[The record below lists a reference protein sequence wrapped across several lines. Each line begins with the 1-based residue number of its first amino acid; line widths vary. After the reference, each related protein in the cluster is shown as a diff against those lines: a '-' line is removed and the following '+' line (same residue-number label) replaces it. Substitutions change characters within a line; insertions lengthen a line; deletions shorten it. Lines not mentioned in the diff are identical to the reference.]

1 MKISY
6 KYIFAQILFVTSVVF
21 GQFSSF
27 VSLNTYNDDNLFRT
41 PDSLKVQD
49 VLSTFT
55 LGLRYQDS
63 ESKIQLHNNTN
74 LMTYQNNSIRNFL
87 INNVGIN
94 KSISLNEN
102 LTSNINLGGNWSLR
116 LNQDDYNYYNY
127 SQLSGYANFQL
138 LTDMILIK
146 GGYSYRWRN
155 YPNWSDL
162 SNHLHNAHI
171 QLNKSF
177 PTRTTVIAEAGFG
190 NKSFFGQDTFTTTSN
205 TGHGSGRWANNTSTS
220 ITNTIS
226 ERLSTSQV
234 NIILRLT
241 QSLHEKV
248 GIYFQYRKQISLN
261 DETSYRN
268 FYDYYQDNELFDDPF
283 TYESDSYSS
292 QLTLMLP
299 KSTKLLVGGSMSSK
313 SYISELAYSTADD
326 SVGIGGIRLDDQ
338 TYYFIDLSKTF
349 NINKDWVNSIK
360 LNIYYSYAYNESNSY
375 WYNYKNTSWGGGIQW
390 SF

>member
-6 KYIFAQILFVTSVVF
+6 KFIIAQIVFVTSIVL
-21 GQFSSF
+21 GQFSNF
-27 VSLNTYNDDNLFRT
+27 VSINTYNDDNLFRT
-41 PDSLKVQD
+41 PDSIKVQD

-55 LGLRYQDS
+55 LGLRYNES
-63 ESKIQLHNNTN
+63 ESKFQFYNNTN
-74 LMTYQNNSIRNFL
+74 LMVYKNNSIRNFL
-87 INNVGIN
+87 INNAGLN
-94 KSISLNEN
+94 KSIPLNEN
-102 LTSNINLGGNWSLR
+102 SSSNINLGVNWSLR
-116 LNQDDYNYYNY
+116 VNQDDYNYYNY
-127 SQLSGYANFQL
+127 SQLSGNANFQL
-138 LTDMILIK
+138 STDIILIK

-155 YPNWSDL
+155 YPNWPDL
-162 SNHLHNAHI
+162 SNYLHNVHI

-190 NKSFFGQDTFTTTSN
+190 NKSFFGQDTFTTTTN

-241 QSLHEKV
+241 QSLHEKA
-248 GIYFQYRKQISLN
+248 GIYFQYRKQISLD

-268 FYDYYQDNELFDDPF
+268 FDDYYQDNELFDDPF

-292 QLTLMLP
+292 QLTIILP
-299 KSTKLLVGGSMSSK
+299 KSTKLLLGGSMASK
-313 SYISELAYSTADD
+313 KYISELAYSTADD
-326 SVGIGGIRLDDQ
+326 SVGIGVQRFDDY
-338 TYYFIDLSKTF
+338 TNYFIDLSKTF
-349 NINKDWVNSIK
+349 NINKNWVNAIK
-360 LNIYYSYAYNESNSY
+360 LNLYYSHAYNESNSY
-375 WYNYKNTSWGGGIQW
+375 WYKYKNISWGGGIQW

>member
-6 KYIFAQILFVTSVVF
+6 KYIIAHILFVTSIVF
-21 GQFSSF
+21 GQFFNF

-63 ESKIQLHNNTN
+63 DSHIQLHNNTN
-74 LMTYQNNSIRNFL
+74 LMTYLNNSTRNFL

-94 KSISLNEN
+94 KRILLNEN
-102 LTSNINLGGNWSLR
+102 STSNINLGGNWSLR
-116 LNQDDYNYYNY
+116 INQDDYNYYNY
-127 SQLSGYANFQL
+127 SQMSGYANFTM
-138 LTDMILIK
+138 LTDIILIK

-155 YPNWSDL
+155 YSNWPDL

-177 PTRTTVIAEAGFG
+177 PTRTTVITEIGFG
-190 NKSFFGQDTFTTTSN
+190 NKSFFGQDTFTTIGS
-205 TGHGSGRWANNTSTS
+205 TGYGNGRWANNTSTS
-220 ITNTIS
+220 ITNIIS

-241 QSLHEKV
+241 QSLHEKA
-248 GIYFQYRKQISLN
+248 GIYFQYRKQISLD

-268 FYDYYQDNELFDDPF
+268 YDDYYQDNELFDDPF

-292 QLTLMLP
+292 QLTIMLP
-299 KSTKLLVGGSMSSK
+299 KSMKLLLGGSMSSK
-313 SYISELAYSTADD
+313 NYISELAYSNADD
-326 SVGIGGIRLDDQ
+326 SVGIGGLRFDDY
-338 TYYFIDLSKTF
+338 TNYFIDLSKTF
-349 NINKDWVNSIK
+349 NINKDWINSIK
-360 LNIYYSYAYNESNSY
+360 LNLYYSNTYNESNSY
-375 WYNYKNTSWGGGIQW
+375 WYNYKTTSMGGGIQW

>member
-6 KYIFAQILFVTSVVF
+6 KYIVAQILFVTSIAF
-21 GQFSSF
+21 GQFYSF

-41 PDSLKVQD
+41 PDSIKVQD

-63 ESKIQLHNNTN
+63 DSRVQLHNNTN
-74 LMTYQNNSIRNFL
+74 LMTYQNNAIRNFL
-87 INNVGIN
+87 INNVGLN
-94 KSISLNEN
+94 KSIPLNEN
-102 LTSNINLGGNWSLR
+102 STSNINLGGNWSLR
-116 LNQDDYNYYNY
+116 VNQDDYNYYNY

-138 LTDMILIK
+138 LTDIILIK

-155 YPNWSDL
+155 YSNWPDL
-162 SNHLHNAHI
+162 SNYLHNAHI

-190 NKSFFGQDTFTTTSN
+190 NKSFMGQDTFTTIGSTR
-205 TGHGSGRWANNTSTS
+205 HGSGRWAGDTSTS
-220 ITNTIS
+220 IINTIS

-234 NIILRLT
+234 NVILRIT
-241 QSLHEKV
+241 QSLHEKA
-248 GIYFQYRKQISLN
+248 GIYFQYRKQISL
-261 DETSYRN
+261 DGETSYRN
-268 FYDYYQDNELFDDPF
+268 FDDYYQDNELFDDPF

-299 KSTKLLVGGSMSSK
+299 KSTKLLVGGTFSSK
-313 SYISELAYSTADD
+313 NYISELAYSTADD
-326 SVGIGGIRLDDQ
+326 SVGIGGLRLDDQ
-338 TYYFIDLSKTF
+338 ANHFIDISKTF
-349 NINKDWVNSIK
+349 NINKDWINSIK
-360 LNIYYSYAYNESNSY
+360 FNLYYSNTNNESNSY
-375 WYNYKNTSWGGGIQW
+375 WYNYKNNSWGGGIQW